1 MCCPDSPS
9 KQNVLLQLLGGLWVG
24 ALIDDPTP
32 LLKHALPRVARS
44 QWLSTG
50 LTMYAQHHI
59 PCGAN

>member
-1 MCCPDSPS
+1 M
-9 KQNVLLQLLGGLWVG
+9 LLQLLGGLWVG